1 MFVPHVIRD
10 LSPYSEGA
18 LPPGEAARV
27 AQHLLSCERCRR
39 ALDPVRAGARLART
53 LAPVTAPASLWSEL
67 EVRIETPRPWRVG
80 WWRLTLAVAAAVA
93 IAIGLPWWLRDRVE
107 LSVATGAPSPLET
120 AALEAHAA
128 AAPLDYETGDP
139 ERLHGWIADETG
151 LQVYLAALEQK
162 LEGAR
167 IVRAGGVRAV
177 AIAYRTSGCPTT
189 LVVSPRRPL
198 GAGAP
203 APGLLRKHIA
213 YRRDAARSLNVL
225 SWTRGEQSYALVSAL
240 PGVGQEA
247 CFVCHTDPDR
257 RALIARL
264 ALEDHR

>member
-1 MFVPHVIRD
+1 MFVSHVIHD
-10 LSPYSEGA
+10 LSPYAEGI

-27 AQHLLSCERCRR
+27 AGHLLGCERCRR
-39 ALDPVRAGARLART
+39 ALDPVRAGVRLART
-53 LAPVTAPASLWSEL
+53 LHPVAAPPSLWSEL
-67 EVRIETPRPWRVG
+67 EARLDVARTTPSG
-80 WWRLTLAVAAAVA
+80 WWRPALAVAAVVL
-93 IAIGLPWWLRDRVE
+93 IAGALSWWRRDRVE
-107 LSVATGAPSPLET
+107 LSVATGAPSPLES

-128 AAPLDYETGDP
+128 AEPLDLETGDP
-139 ERLHGWIADETG
+139 ERLRGWIAQETG
-151 LQVYLAALEQK
+151 LEVQLAAVEQK
-162 LEGAR
+162 VEGAR

-177 AIAYRTSGCPTT
+177 AIAYLTSGCPAT

-213 YRRDAARSLNVL
+213 FRRDAARSLKVL

-264 ALEDHR
+264 ALEEP